1 MQPQINTHIL
11 SLIITGRMQE
21 LDLDSFSTAD
31 WDSLISI
38 AHAEGVAPIV
48 YWTLSKS
55 GEFSSLPESAR
66 NSLRARYSS
75 TWMHNQEILKELESL
90 TRLLDQADIPVV
102 VLKGACFALTIYPD
116 IGLRP
121 MGDLDLLVPKAK
133 LAEAVQLAKT
143 LGYED
148 TFPEAAP
155 GLRDLLSHEVC
166 LQKTGEHSITLE
178 LHHSLVADKSFV
190 YSVPVDWFWSQTELL
205 GGASQ
210 TRFENLQM
218 LTPTAQVLYAASH
231 AMLQHGGKNTPL
243 RWFYDLDLL
252 LRKYGENMDWDML
265 LAQAKIFEWGS
276 ALDAALSQTYAYFNT
291 PIPGDV
297 RTSLSQYSDRHQ
309 KLVALLQNKPATHL
323 LEEQQKLL
331 TLNWYG
337 RFRLML
343 ALMVPAPA
351 YMRWRYQL
359 KTSWML
365 PVYYLIRWGGIL
377 KDAFHTLLHFLG
389 STVINGNLFST
400 TNGHEGK
407 KT

>member
-1 MQPQINTHIL
+1 MQLQINNHTL

-21 LDLDSFSTAD
+21 LDWDSFSTAD
-31 WDSLISI
+31 WDSLIAG
-38 AHAEGVAPIV
+38 AHEEGVAPLV

-55 GEFSSLPESAR
+55 GKFSSLPQSAR
-66 NSLRARYSS
+66 NSLRAMYSG
-75 TWMHNQEILKELESL
+75 TWMHNQGIFKELEVLSHL
-90 TRLLDQADIPVV
+90 FHQANIPAV

-121 MGDLDLLVPKAK
+121 MGDLDLLIPKAK
-133 LAEAVQLAKT
+133 LTEAVQIVKT
-143 LGYED
+143 IGYAESY
-148 TFPEAAP
+148 PEASR
-155 GLRDLLSHEVC
+155 GLRDLLNHELC

-178 LHHSLVADKSFV
+178 LHHSLVADRSFV

-205 GGASQ
+205 EGASQ

-252 LRKYGENMDWDML
+252 IRFYGGRVDWRLL

-276 ALDAALSQTYAYFNT
+276 ALDAALSLTYGYFNT

-297 RTSLSQYSDRHQ
+297 LTSLSEYSDRHQ
-309 KLVALLQNKPATHL
+309 KLVALLQNKPATHI
-323 LEEQQKLL
+323 LEEKQKLL

-359 KTSWML
+359 KTSWTL
-365 PVYYLIRWGGIL
+365 PVYYLIRWGVIL
-377 KDAFHTLLHFLG
+377 KDAFYTLLHILKRPPI
-389 STVINGNLFST
+389 TRP
-400 TNGHEGK
+400 
-407 KT
+407 